1 MALFFLPGVVLAT
14 WVSRTPDIR
23 DLLEASHAQMGLL
36 LMGMSVG
43 SMSGILMSGSLAL
56 RFGARRVI
64 AVASAITA
72 LSLPVIAAGA
82 GLGSGLLFAAGLGM
96 SGFAMGAGE
105 VAMNV
110 EGAQIEVLSG
120 KPFLPKMHGF
130 FSLGSTIAALAG
142 IAFTHF
148 RVPVPLHLG
157 IVALLGV
164 IVPLAVRHIPAG
176 MESVAPKPT
185 AASGPKERLFTD
197 VRLLLLG
204 AIVLALALGE
214 GAANDWLPLV
224 MVDGHG
230 FAPAFGSFA
239 YAIFAGCMTI
249 GRMSGGPL
257 VSFLGPKRVLLL
269 SALSSSL
276 GLALVIFADNRLVVL
291 LAIIAWGLG
300 SALGFPVAVSA
311 AGATGS
317 DSARRVSLVA
327 TIGYLATLAG
337 PPALGLLAEVG
348 GLRRALL
355 LVLGL
360 CLVAAVMSATLR
372 NRTRTADERTDP
384 ESAPTQ

>member
-1 MALFFLPGVVLAT
+1 MALFFLPGAVLAT

-43 SMSGILMSGSLAL
+43 SMVGILISGALAI

-64 AVASAITA
+64 AAASTITA

-82 GLGSGLLFAAGLGM
+82 GLGSGLLFSFGLAM

-110 EGAQIEVLSG
+110 EGAKVEELGG

-130 FSLGSTIAALAG
+130 FSLGSTITALLG
-142 IAFTHF
+142 IAFTHHE
-148 RVPVPLHLG
+148 VPVPVHLG
-157 IVALLGV
+157 VVALLGL
-164 IVPLAVRHIPAG
+164 IVPFAVRHIPAG
-176 MESVAPKPT
+176 MDSVAPKPT
-185 AASGPKERLFTD
+185 SGTGTKERLFTD

-230 FAPAFGSFA
+230 FNAALGSFA

-249 GRMSGGPL
+249 GRMAGGPL
-257 VSFLGPKRVLLL
+257 VSLLGPKYVLLI
-269 SALSSSL
+269 SAMSSSL
-276 GLALVIFADNRLVVL
+276 GLGLVIFSDNRVVVM

-300 SALGFPVAVSA
+300 SALGFPVAVST

-327 TIGYLATLAG
+327 TIGYIATLAG
-337 PPALGLLAEVG
+337 PPALGLLAELN
-348 GLRRALL
+348 GLRQALI
-355 LVLGL
+355 LVFGL
-360 CLVAAVMSATLR
+360 CILAVAMSSLLR
-372 NRTRTADERTDP
+372 NLVPVASTAPSP
-384 ESAPTQ
+384 ETAPTH